1 MNIFYFCTLCEV
13 IAAYNC
19 AQIEFEPED
28 VHVLRNLAEIYAITA
43 QEADKSI
50 THN

>member
-13 IAAYNC
+13 IEAYNS

-28 VHVLRNLAEIYAITA
+28 VHVLRNLAEIYAITT
-43 QEADKSI
+43 QEADRSI
-50 THN
+50 NQN